1 MFQRD
6 KCKATLDSE
15 KVFLF
20 NAMEPSSKK
29 RKLSR
34 EWLQEALQD
43 AQVDDNTKIAVLDA
57 VVQLPEDSMLEASFL
72 HWDFLFQNI
81 VRDETARRALIITHS
96 AVFPS
101 NTSSSAFNPSPPS
114 LGFFL
119 PYFRS
124 LPFFSCWFVDCRVG
138 FSLRCFFRLVG
149 CLFP

>member
-81 VRDETARRALIITHS
+81 VEMKQH
-96 AVFPS
+96 AV
-101 NTSSSAFNPSPPS
+101 
-114 LGFFL
+114 
-119 PYFRS
+119 R
-124 LPFFSCWFVDCRVG
+124 
-138 FSLRCFFRLVG
+138 
-149 CLFP
+149 

>member
-57 VVQLPEDSMLEASFL
+57 VVQLPEDSMREASFL

-81 VRDETARRALIITHS
+81 VRDETARRALIITLDTRIRQCS
-96 AVFPS
+96 PQTPVPRLLTLAPPPLVSFFPIS
-101 NTSSSAFNPSPPS
+101 VAYPS
-114 LGFFL
+114 F
-119 PYFRS
+119 
-124 LPFFSCWFVDCRVG
+124 
-138 FSLRCFFRLVG
+138 LVG
-149 CLFP
+149 S